1 MTDRDKLLK
10 KNDLA
15 GMEIDQ
21 KIQKEHP
28 HNDEVAILR
37 KTLHAVIH
45 GEPIPQE
52 FEAYYEQAESVKAEV
67 KERLSETETVNEE

>member
-10 KNDLA
+10 KNNL
-15 GMEIDQ
+15 GPMEIDAE
-21 KIQKEHP
+21 IRKEHP

-37 KTLHAVIH
+37 KTVHALVH
-45 GEPIPQE
+45 GNPVPEE

-67 KERLSETETVNEE
+67 KARLNG

>member
-10 KNDLA
+10 KNNLA

-21 KIQKEHP
+21 QIQKDHP
-28 HNDEVAILR
+28 NNDEVAILR

-45 GEPIPQE
+45 GEPIPEE
-52 FEAYYEQAESVKAEV
+52 FEAYYNEAERIKAEV
-67 KERLSETETVNEE
+67 KAKLNG